1 MVIHWNSVP
10 YKSAITWLTFSR
22 LFGAFK
28 NFFLETLLEFFKT
41 EPRICHSC
49 EFMLKNEL
57 LLPWQQWTALPYLLY
72 LWRAMYH
79 TTKPQANTNTTLA
92 AKLAP
97 TIVPRDNASF
107 SPMGGTATKHKS
119 KIIWQGTNAFRGA
132 ENYSENCVCT
142 LYQTKSLWYPSQPK
156 LGHGSKA
163 PGLPRSRQM
172 SHNRTLSF
180 EERAAWHPKNGC
192 KEGWEP
198 ACELVPV
205 PLCTLFNPFP
215 GYLLRNTWFE

>member
-1 MVIHWNSVP
+1 
-10 YKSAITWLTFSR
+10 
-22 LFGAFK
+22 
-28 NFFLETLLEFFKT
+28 
-41 EPRICHSC
+41 
-49 EFMLKNEL
+49 
-57 LLPWQQWTALPYLLY
+57 
-72 LWRAMYH
+72 MYH

-119 KIIWQGTNAFRGA
+119 KIISQGTNAFRGA

-163 PGLPRSRQM
+163 PGLPRSRPFRCHTIVPFLLKKGLRDIQ
-172 SHNRTLSF
+172 RT
-180 EERAAWHPKNGC
+180 AAKKSGSR
-192 KEGWEP
+192 
-198 ACELVPV
+198 LVS
-205 PLCTLFNPFP
+205 
-215 GYLLRNTWFE
+215 